1 MGQEGAHGR
10 SILKRSEETSGT
22 LGKLSLQHP
31 TLSCCLK
38 QGKVLMVVD
47 HEGAQR
53 GHGSTSPHSAPWT
66 GSQSLWN
73 PCSIPKSPDPKEL
86 PEAAG
91 DSSTEGN
98 APKLSAGHSGLG
110 LSCSCHLGPR
120 WAPALRTAPPPRC
133 SPKPQSAGRCLE
145 EARRGAPL
153 QPAASGCEAGGWL
166 GSPGGQRLRVPPRKW
181 PSPSGDSPA
190 AAEPGS

>member
-1 MGQEGAHGR
+1 MD
-10 SILKRSEETSGT
+10 
-22 LGKLSLQHP
+22 
-31 TLSCCLK
+31 
-38 QGKVLMVVD
+38 VD

-53 GHGSTSPHSAPWT
+53 GHGSASPHSAPWT
-66 GSQSLWN
+66 RSQSLWN

-120 WAPALRTAPPPRC
+120 WAPALRTAPPLRC

-153 QPAASGCEAGGWL
+153 QPAASGWEAGG
-166 GSPGGQRLRVPPRKW
+166 
-181 PSPSGDSPA
+181 
-190 AAEPGS
+190 

>member
-1 MGQEGAHGR
+1 M
-10 SILKRSEETSGT
+10 LK
-22 LGKLSLQHP
+22 
-31 TLSCCLK
+31 
-38 QGKVLMVVD
+38 VVD

-66 GSQSLWN
+66 RSQSLRN

-120 WAPALRTAPPPRC
+120 WAPALRTAPPLRC

-153 QPAASGCEAGGWL
+153 QPAASDGKPEASGEAPAGSGSEFRRESGRARAGTRPPQPSPGAKGLDPGEAGA
-166 GSPGGQRLRVPPRKW
+166 GG
-181 PSPSGDSPA
+181 A
-190 AAEPGS
+190 AAGSARVWGEDWGA